1 MRFTRLT
8 GDANMELVVDLT
20 RRTSTA
26 GLWSTD
32 TSGAKAK
39 IDAIKHT
46 PRLALRLGAAAPWY
60 FSTGLQGPGY
70 MGQEIDQRGVR
81 KAWERFVE
89 RGVVAEGLRTD
100 VAESWKRCNEFQ
112 VAANSNAAPLV
123 TELEAFKHLSAQTLL
138 ARCAQPVLDRAG
150 KFMNESI
157 SMMIL
162 TDATGLIMET
172 RGDDRT
178 IEQGREIHLEH
189 GGRWSEAD
197 IGTNAIGTAVAM
209 AQPVQ
214 INGAEH
220 FCSNVQRWTC
230 AAAPIHHPS
239 DGELVGVIDIS
250 GPAET
255 FSSQSLALAMIMS
268 EYIQSLIAGSCNIDR
283 ERLLEY
289 FRSKQSKWLNDEV
302 LVLDRRGIIVHA
314 TDNALKLAK
323 SSTSSLHQ
331 DKSLPILKHLPFDQ
345 WQMRLKEIL
354 PGASTDIVSTGGS
367 ELGALVVL
375 RSNRQVKA
383 KFSGRTEAQSNSAHR
398 ALSAASALKCEES
411 RTKFVAVDAA
421 VAAIVKQVELA
432 APRRMPILIR
442 GATGTGKEELARHAH
457 AASGREGEFVALNCA
472 AMPETLI
479 EAELFGYVD
488 GAFTGARRGG
498 SPGLVKQ
505 ANHGTLFLDE
515 IGDMPISLQ
524 PVLLRFLDDWTA
536 RPIGGT
542 SQLMD
547 ILLISATNAKL
558 DHAISIGRFRSDLLY
573 RLNTVDVSL
582 PALDDRKD
590 FESIVRHLLVSI
602 DPHLTI
608 SDESIG
614 HLAAMRW
621 PGNIRELR
629 NTLARLSLSAAE
641 NHIEFSEPTLS
652 ERREPSEGGE
662 AHLWDLQR
670 ERVLKAHE
678 ETRGNI
684 SETARKLGISR
695 NTVYRAL
702 GQNPKR

>member
-1 MRFTRLT
+1 
-8 GDANMELVVDLT
+8 
-20 RRTSTA
+20 
-26 GLWSTD
+26 
-32 TSGAKAK
+32 
-39 IDAIKHT
+39 
-46 PRLALRLGAAAPWY
+46 
-60 FSTGLQGPGY
+60 
-70 MGQEIDQRGVR
+70 MGQDIDQRGVR

-89 RGVVAEGLRTD
+89 RGVVADGLRTD
-100 VAESWKRCNEFQ
+100 IADSWKRCNEFQ
-112 VAANSNAAPLV
+112 VPANSNAAPLV
-123 TELEAFKHLSAQTLL
+123 TEPEAFRYRAAQTLL
-138 ARCAQPVLDRAG
+138 ARSAQPVLDRAG

-172 RGDDRT
+172 RGDERT

-209 AQPVQ
+209 ATPVQ

-250 GPAET
+250 GPAQT

-268 EYIQSLIAGSCNIDR
+268 EYIKSLIEGSCNIDR

-289 FRSKQSKWLNDEV
+289 YRSKKSNWLNDEV

-314 TDNALKLAK
+314 TGNAIKLAN
-323 SSTSSLHQ
+323 SSKGGLHQ

-345 WQMRLKEIL
+345 WQGRLKEIL
-354 PGASTDIVSTGGS
+354 PGASTDIVSTGDS

-375 RSNRQVKA
+375 RSQRQINSKHGKSSA
-383 KFSGRTEAQSNSAHR
+383 AQSSQ
-398 ALSAASALKCEES
+398 ASEIEIRCHES
-411 RTKFVAVDAA
+411 QSKFVAADPA

-457 AASGREGEFVALNCA
+457 AASGRKGEFVALNCA

-505 ANHGTLFLDE
+505 ADKGTLFLDE

-536 RPIGGT
+536 RPIGGS
-542 SQLMD
+542 SQVMD

-558 DHAISIGRFRSDLLY
+558 DQAISVGRFRSDLLY

-582 PALDDRKD
+582 PALAERSDMEK
-590 FESIVRHLLVSI
+590 IIRHLLTAI
-602 DPHLTI
+602 DPNLTI
-608 SDESIG
+608 SDEAIK
-614 HLAAMRW
+614 HLAAQRW

-629 NTLARLSLSAAE
+629 NMLARLSLSAI
-641 NHIEFSEPTLS
+641 NDHIEIAGTAPSAHPS
-652 ERREPSEGGE
+652 RGRRGGVSVVGY
-662 AHLWDLQR
+662 AARSGSRGLQR
-670 ERVLKAHE
+670 NERQRQRDGATSWHFPQ
-678 ETRGNI
+678 
-684 SETARKLGISR
+684 
-695 NTVYRAL
+695 YRLPGAWPD
-702 GQNPKR
+702 GEKIDKVNPK

>member
-1 MRFTRLT
+1 
-8 GDANMELVVDLT
+8 
-20 RRTSTA
+20 
-26 GLWSTD
+26 
-32 TSGAKAK
+32 
-39 IDAIKHT
+39 
-46 PRLALRLGAAAPWY
+46 
-60 FSTGLQGPGY
+60 

-89 RGVVAEGLRTD
+89 RGVVAEGLRSD
-100 VAESWKRCNEFQ
+100 IAESWKRCNDFH
-112 VAANSNAAPLV
+112 VPAHSNAAPLV
-123 TELEAFKHLSAQTLL
+123 TEPEAFRHHAAQTLL

-162 TDATGLIMET
+162 TDASGLIMET
-172 RGDDRT
+172 RGDERT

-209 AQPVQ
+209 ASPVQ

-250 GPAET
+250 GPAQT

-268 EYIQSLIAGSCNIDR
+268 EYIKSLIAGSCNIDR

-289 FRSKQSKWLNDEV
+289 YRSKQSHWLNEEV

-314 TDNALKLAK
+314 TDNALRLAK
-323 SSTSSLHQ
+323 SASGNLHQ
-331 DKSLPILKHLPFDQ
+331 DKSLPVLKHLPFDQ
-345 WQMRLKEIL
+345 WQRRLNEIL
-354 PGASTDIVSTGGS
+354 PGANADIVSKDDC

-375 RSNRQVKA
+375 RSQRQGVSKQGHL
-383 KFSGRTEAQSNSAHR
+383 KQGRIGAAPVSSASDIEIRCH
-398 ALSAASALKCEES
+398 ES
-411 RTKFVAVDAA
+411 RSKFVAADPA
-421 VAAIVKQVELA
+421 VAAIVSQVELA

-442 GATGTGKEELARHAH
+442 GQTGTGKEELARHAH
-457 AASGREGEFVALNCA
+457 TASGRKGEFVALNCA
-472 AMPETLI
+472 AVPETLI
-479 EAELFGYVD
+479 EAELFGYVE

-498 SPGLVKQ
+498 SSGLVKQ

-515 IGDMPISLQ
+515 IGDMPIALQ

-536 RPIGGT
+536 RPIGGA
-542 SQLMD
+542 SQVMD

-558 DHAISIGRFRSDLLY
+558 DQAIAAGRFRSDLLY

-582 PALDDRKD
+582 PPLSERND
-590 FESIVRHLLVSI
+590 FKQIVRHLLASI
-602 DPHLTI
+602 DPQLTI
-608 SDESIG
+608 SDESIAQ
-614 HLAAMRW
+614 LAGRGW

-629 NTLARLSLSAAE
+629 NMLLRLSLSAPGQR
-641 NHIEFSEPTLS
+641 IVFSETSAPLLAQSKAAAGQNEPDLWELQKARILS
-652 ERREPSEGGE
+652 
-662 AHLWDLQR
+662 AYC
-670 ERVLKAHE
+670 
-678 ETRGNI
+678 ETHGNV
-684 SETARKLGISR
+684 SETARRLGISR
-695 NTVYRAL
+695 NTVYRAIGKSS
-702 GQNPKR
+702 GQ

>member
-1 MRFTRLT
+1 
-8 GDANMELVVDLT
+8 
-20 RRTSTA
+20 
-26 GLWSTD
+26 
-32 TSGAKAK
+32 
-39 IDAIKHT
+39 
-46 PRLALRLGAAAPWY
+46 
-60 FSTGLQGPGY
+60 
-70 MGQEIDQRGVR
+70 MGRDIDQRGVR

-100 VAESWKRCNEFQ
+100 IAESWKRCNEFQ

-123 TELEAFKHLSAQTLL
+123 TEPEAFKYRSAQTLL

-162 TDATGLIMET
+162 TDASGLIMET

-250 GPAET
+250 GPAQT

-268 EYIQSLIAGSCNIDR
+268 EYIKSLIEGSCNIDR

-289 FRSKQSKWLNDEV
+289 YRSKKSNWLNDEV

-314 TDNALKLAK
+314 TGNALKLAK
-323 SSTSSLHQ
+323 SSKAALHQ
-331 DKSLPILKHLPFDQ
+331 DKSLPALKHLPFDQ
-345 WQMRLKEIL
+345 WQGRLKEIL
-354 PGASTDIVSTGGS
+354 PGASTDIVSNGDS

-375 RSNRQVKA
+375 R
-383 KFSGRTEAQSNSAHR
+383 AHR
-398 ALSAASALKCEES
+398 HANTKRGKSSAALASPTSEIEIRCQES
-411 RTKFVAVDAA
+411 RSKFVAADPA
-421 VAAIVKQVELA
+421 VAAIVKHVELA

-457 AASGREGEFVALNCA
+457 AASGRKGEFVALNCA

-536 RPIGGT
+536 RPIGGA

-558 DHAISIGRFRSDLLY
+558 DQAISAGRFRSDLLY

-590 FESIVRHLLVSI
+590 FESIIRHLLVSI

-608 SDESIG
+608 SDESII

-629 NTLARLSLSAAE
+629 NTLARLSLSAVE
-641 NHIEFSEPTLS
+641 NHIEFSEPAAS
-652 ERREPSEGGE
+652 ERRENSEGGE
-662 AHLWDLQR
+662 AHLWNLQH
-670 ERVLKAHE
+670 ERVLKVYE
-678 ETRGNI
+678 ETHGNI

>member
-1 MRFTRLT
+1 
-8 GDANMELVVDLT
+8 
-20 RRTSTA
+20 
-26 GLWSTD
+26 
-32 TSGAKAK
+32 
-39 IDAIKHT
+39 
-46 PRLALRLGAAAPWY
+46 
-60 FSTGLQGPGY
+60 
-70 MGQEIDQRGVR
+70 MGQDIDQRGVR

-100 VAESWKRCNEFQ
+100 IAESWKRCNEFQ
-112 VAANSNAAPLV
+112 VPANSNAAPIV
-123 TELEAFKHLSAQTLL
+123 TEPEAFRHRASQTLL

-162 TDATGLIMET
+162 TDASGLIMET
-172 RGDDRT
+172 RGDERT

-209 AQPVQ
+209 ASPVQ

-250 GPAET
+250 GPAQT

-268 EYIQSLIAGSCNIDR
+268 EYIKSLIEGSCNIDR
-283 ERLLEY
+283 QRLLEY
-289 FRSKQSKWLNDEV
+289 YRSKKSNWLNDEV

-314 TDNALKLAK
+314 TGNALKLAK
-323 SSTSSLHQ
+323 SSTASLHQ
-331 DKSLPILKHLPFDQ
+331 DKSLPVLKHLPFDQ
-345 WQMRLKEIL
+345 WQGRLKEML
-354 PGASTDIVSTGGS
+354 PGASTDIVSTGES

-375 RSNRQVKA
+375 RSQRQGHTKHA
-383 KFSGRTEAQSNSAHR
+383 RSGTAPASSASEIEIH
-398 ALSAASALKCEES
+398 CNES
-411 RTKFVAVDAA
+411 RAKFVAADPS

-457 AASGREGEFVALNCA
+457 AASGRKGEFVALNCA
-472 AMPETLI
+472 AVPETLI

-505 ANHGTLFLDE
+505 ADKGTLFLDE
-515 IGDMPISLQ
+515 IGDMPVSLQ

-536 RPIGGT
+536 RPIGGA
-542 SQLMD
+542 SQVMD

-558 DHAISIGRFRSDLLY
+558 DHAISVGRFRSDLLY

-582 PALDDRKD
+582 PPLTERQD
-590 FESIVRHLLVSI
+590 FEAIVRHLLVSI
-602 DPHLTI
+602 DPLLTI
-608 SDESIG
+608 SNESIR
-614 HLAAMRW
+614 HLAAQIW

-629 NTLARLSLSAAE
+629 NMLARLSLSALDS
-641 NHIEFSEPTLS
+641 HIEISS
-652 ERREPSEGGE
+652 AAPSETHTAEGE
-662 AHLWDLQR
+662 GESPLWDMQR
-670 ERVLKAHE
+670 ARVLAAYS
-678 ETRGNI
+678 ETKGNI
-684 SETARKLGISR
+684 SETARRLGISR

-702 GQNPKR
+702 GQTAKK

>member
-1 MRFTRLT
+1 
-8 GDANMELVVDLT
+8 
-20 RRTSTA
+20 
-26 GLWSTD
+26 
-32 TSGAKAK
+32 
-39 IDAIKHT
+39 
-46 PRLALRLGAAAPWY
+46 
-60 FSTGLQGPGY
+60 

-81 KAWERFVE
+81 KAWEKFVE

-100 VAESWKRCNEFQ
+100 IAESWKRCHEFH
-112 VAANSNAAPLV
+112 VSADSNAAPLV
-123 TELEAFKHLSAQTLL
+123 TEPEAFRHDIAQTLL

-162 TDATGLIMET
+162 TDASGLIMET
-172 RGDDRT
+172 RGDERT

-197 IGTNAIGTAVAM
+197 IGTNAIGTAAAM
-209 AQPVQ
+209 ASPVQ

-239 DGELVGVIDIS
+239 DGDLIGIIDIS
-250 GPAET
+250 GPAQT

-268 EYIQSLIAGSCNIDR
+268 EYIKSLIAGSCNIDR

-289 FRSKQSKWLNDEV
+289 YRNKQSHWLNNDV

-314 TDNALKLAK
+314 TGNALKLAK
-323 SSTSSLHQ
+323 ATTANLHQ

-345 WQMRLKEIL
+345 WQRRLKEIL
-354 PGASTDIVSTGGS
+354 PGANADIVSAGNS
-367 ELGALVVL
+367 ELGALIIL
-375 RSNRQVKA
+375 RSQRHGPSKHA
-383 KFSGRTEAQSNSAHR
+383 RGGAG
-398 ALSAASALKCEES
+398 LASSENEIEIRCNES
-411 RTKFVAVDAA
+411 RSKFVAADSA
-421 VAAIVKQVELA
+421 VAAIVRQVELA

-442 GATGTGKEELARHAH
+442 GQTGTGKEELARHAH
-457 AASGREGEFVALNCA
+457 TASGRKGEFVALNCA

-536 RPIGGT
+536 RPIGGV
-542 SQLMD
+542 SQVMD

-558 DHAISIGRFRSDLLY
+558 DQAIGAGRFRSDLLY

-582 PALDDRKD
+582 PPLAERKD
-590 FESIVRHLLVSI
+590 FEQIVRHLLASI
-602 DPHLTI
+602 DARLEI
-608 SDESIG
+608 SDEAIAQ
-614 HLAAMRW
+614 LAARGW

-629 NTLARLSLSAAE
+629 NMLLRLSLSAI
-641 NHIEFSEPTLS
+641 NHEIVFLERSDWPHAQRGTAASGDEPD
-652 ERREPSEGGE
+652 
-662 AHLWDLQR
+662 LWAMQ
-670 ERVLKAHE
+670 KARIIAAYE
-678 ETRGNI
+678 ETQGNV
-684 SETARKLGISR
+684 SETARRLGISR

-702 GQNPKR
+702 GKAGARGVLRSYSPDS